1 MKEFNSNNYVIE
13 VQGSMRNVSAKDW
26 DALLEAQTEPTP
38 FMRHA
43 YLSAME
49 ESGSAAAESGWK
61 LQLVT
66 LRHALPPQAGQLA
79 GAASHKR
86 NEIAYFSFMC
96 AENVL
101 EGAGSR
107 TLSGQIKERCAI

>member
-13 VQGSMRNVSAKDW
+13 VQGSMRHVSAQDW
-26 DALLEAQTEPTP
+26 DALLDAQTEPTP

-49 ESGSAAAESGWK
+49 ESGSASAKTGWQ

-66 LRHALPPQAGQLA
+66 LRPVPYTHLTLPTHFRLI
-79 GAASHKR
+79 AS
-86 NEIAYFSFMC
+86 M
-96 AENVL
+96 VWL
-101 EGAGSR
+101 V
-107 TLSGQIKERCAI
+107 

>member
-26 DALLEAQTEPTP
+26 DALLETQTEPTP

-49 ESGSAAAESGWK
+49 ESGSASAKSGWK

-66 LRHALPPQAGQLA
+66 MWRPLAQVTRLRRVDGCVQQRVA
-79 GAASHKR
+79 
-86 NEIAYFSFMC
+86 
-96 AENVL
+96 
-101 EGAGSR
+101 
-107 TLSGQIKERCAI
+107 

>member
-1 MKEFNSNNYVIE
+1 VKEFNSNNYVIE

-49 ESGSAAAESGWK
+49 ESGSASAQSGWK

-66 LRHALPPQAGQLA
+66 LRHAMPPNRSISLA
-79 GAASHKR
+79 QRSLR
-86 NEIAYFSFMC
+86 R
-96 AENVL
+96 L
-101 EGAGSR
+101 
-107 TLSGQIKERCAI
+107 